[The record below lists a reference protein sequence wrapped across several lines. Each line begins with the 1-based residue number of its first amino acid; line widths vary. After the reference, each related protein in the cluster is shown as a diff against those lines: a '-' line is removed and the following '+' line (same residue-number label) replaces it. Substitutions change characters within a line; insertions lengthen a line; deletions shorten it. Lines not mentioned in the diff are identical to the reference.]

1 MDTTSPPVGARHA
14 GAAAHD
20 APAVVPRRPVWP
32 SRLADD
38 FFVMVHDEGRPRLT
52 GRLLSLGLGA
62 ALLGELALLG
72 AIGIEDGTLFTRVMP
87 LDAGSLAGGLFH
99 QMQADR
105 RRPVRDWLGYIGQSS
120 VEDVGR
126 RLLAIGRME
135 RTPPTLRLPGRTDR
149 WAPTDR
155 GRATWPAV
163 DMNRKVCA
171 GTTDPYQLMLFGLT
185 AITGLAHPSMYSVQ
199 RLLQSQAALATA
211 LAPLADHPPLPDL
224 LAHTQTAVASAVTS
238 RRTF

>member
-1 MDTTSPPVGARHA
+1 MDTTSPPLGARHA
-14 GAAAHD
+14 GATAHD
-20 APAVVPRRPVWP
+20 PAAAPPRRPAWP

-52 GRLLSLGLGA
+52 GRVLSLGLAA

-72 AIGIEDGTLFTRVMP
+72 AIGFEDGTLFTRVMP
-87 LDAGSLAGGLFH
+87 LEAGPLTGGLFH
-99 QMQADR
+99 QMQAEP
-105 RRPVRDWLGYIGQSS
+105 RRPVRDWLGYIGQSC

-126 RLLAIGRME
+126 RLLAIGRMQ

-149 WAPTDR
+149 WTPTDR
-155 GRATWPAV
+155 VMATWPAV
-163 DMNRKVCA
+163 DMNRKVCT
-171 GTTDPYQLMLFGLT
+171 GTTDPHQLMLFGLT

-199 RLLQSQAALATA
+199 RMLQSQAALSAA

-224 LAHTQTAVASAVTS
+224 LAHAQTAVASAVTS